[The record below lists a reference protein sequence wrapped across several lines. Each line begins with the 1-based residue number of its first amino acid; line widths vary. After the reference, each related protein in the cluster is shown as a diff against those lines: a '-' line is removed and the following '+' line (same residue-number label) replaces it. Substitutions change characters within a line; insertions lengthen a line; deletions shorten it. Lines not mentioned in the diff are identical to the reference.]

1 MERRELQ
8 TCPTC
13 GEDFMSDYSSSFCF
27 DCREKRAKEQANA
40 AAAELLLNAKVI
52 GFELVNESIN
62 TVSDRFSEIRLQT
75 VSGETLVLSVERWWD
90 EPYICCKE
98 EDD

>member
-1 MERRELQ
+1 
-8 TCPTC
+8 
-13 GEDFMSDYSSSFCF
+13 MSDYSSSFCF
-27 DCREKRAKEQANA
+27 DCREKRAKEQAFA

-90 EPYICCKE
+90 EPYIYCKE